1 MSNEISRT
9 DSFVPGADAGLLE
22 RGFRWEGGVGSRG
35 FVVFNTFFLTYPLKM
50 KSLVSLKP
58 KYFIFSGYL
67 KQWWWWWCVCGGGGA
82 GVVNDPEPPPL
93 DPPLYSLA
101 RGVHI

>member
-1 MSNEISRT
+1 M
-9 DSFVPGADAGLLE
+9 
-22 RGFRWEGGVGSRG
+22 
-35 FVVFNTFFLTYPLKM
+35 
-50 KSLVSLKP
+50 
-58 KYFIFSGYL
+58 
-67 KQWWWWWCVCGGGGA
+67 CVGGGGA